1 MCTLYQHKPAQP
13 PKEAVASPV
22 IHCSCCLFLLLNHT
36 LVLAGLSIS
45 LKEITFEIGL
55 GWTYK
60 KFCCVTFLT
69 HPQSSSTQTPEL
81 PRERSREGQDPL
93 HSNTLGVKLWSYS
106 QIYGPR
112 QMLCPAQYF
121 TWICSRTSLCI
132 STAMWYTS
140 WSELLY
146 ITAFWNISIISRWNS
161 AVVRISPFS
170 MFFLMVDKSIGLWR
184 NAGKTATEMLNSF
197 PSPLQTALGLWC
209 V

>member
-81 PRERSREGQDPL
+81 PREKQGRTGPTAFKHTESETLVLQPDLWTKADALSCSILYLDLLQDISLHL
-93 HSNTLGVKLWSYS
+93 HSHVVH
-106 QIYGPR
+106 IVVR
-112 QMLCPAQYF
+112 
-121 TWICSRTSLCI
+121 
-132 STAMWYTS
+132 
-140 WSELLY
+140 
-146 ITAFWNISIISRWNS
+146 
-161 AVVRISPFS
+161 AVVHHCILKHQHNIPLELGCGSDQP
-170 MFFLMVDKSIGLWR
+170 V
-184 NAGKTATEMLNSF
+184 LNVLF
-197 PSPLQTALGLWC
+197 DGG
-209 V
+209 